1 MKWSITGHVLKWAR
15 QSNLSLGKGDGWNL
29 KNHNHLAVARHL
41 REKTHSSMLVVTI
54 REGEK
59 RSVVVLVLNKE
70 SAMWKEAS
78 MKTLLRGDQMKYTD
92 VEGMRLVT
100 NNRYV
105 AGQINSDKVEN
116 VATSGKNWR
125 N

>member
-29 KNHNHLAVARHL
+29 KNHYHLAVARHL

-70 SAMWKEAS
+70 SAMWKEAI

-116 VATSGKNWR
+116 VATKNWR